1 MSRMNTA
8 TIIVSVL
15 LAVLPEIANA
25 ELLSATARSG
35 GRDGRSGRDKGEL
48 SRIAAR
54 SFRSATR
61 ENILGR
67 SAGQSAAAR
76 RPEETRMS
84 QISRSLDLA
93 KLERTV
99 RYRPLIEHYS
109 SLNAVDPELVAAI
122 IYAESGGDPT
132 AISSQG
138 AAGLMQLMPQTAA
151 GLGVSDRHNA
161 EENIASGT
169 RYLGQLLDRFG
180 STELALWAYNAGPT
194 AVERGRIPSET
205 RQYVPRVLRVKSALQ
220 RLSAETN

>member
-8 TIIVSVL
+8 IIIVSVL
-15 LAVLPEIANA
+15 LVVLPEIANA

-35 GRDGRSGRDKGEL
+35 RDGRPGRDKGEL

-54 SFRSATR
+54 SFRSGTR

-109 SLNAVDPELVAAI
+109 SLNGVDPELVAAI

-194 AVERGRIPSET
+194 AVKRGRIPSET
-205 RQYVPRVLRVKSALQ
+205 RQYVPRVLRVKRALQ
-220 RLSAETN
+220 RLSSETN

>member
-8 TIIVSVL
+8 IIIVSVL
-15 LAVLPEIANA
+15 LAVLPEIVGA
-25 ELLSATARSG
+25 ELLSATTRS

-67 SAGQSAAAR
+67 SAGQSAAAVR
-76 RPEETRMS
+76 RPEKIRMS
-84 QISRSLDLA
+84 QVSRSLDLA

-109 SLNAVDPELVAAI
+109 NLNGVDPELVAAI
-122 IYAESGGDPT
+122 IYAESGGDPA

-194 AVERGRIPSET
+194 AVERGRIPRET

-220 RLSAETN
+220 QLSSEKN